1 MARTLPN
8 LETPASP
15 AARSADESGVY
26 FAVNAKL
33 LGREGEIELSTR
45 METAYRSIY
54 ECILRSEG
62 AKKELARIARD
73 LRAQTV
79 SPLEVAINLDEE
91 SLDASMDL
99 VRLLEKVSVLESFK
113 PKTALSRKALAYVRE
128 LEKYRLERRI
138 LGRLQEAVKEANVR
152 SALDLWLADL
162 DATKQAFVEANI
174 RLVFSISGR
183 HTKKGVDTSDLI
195 QEGMIGLLRAIDKYD
210 HARGFRFS
218 TYATW
223 WIRQAMTRAIADQ
236 SRTIR
241 LPVHLGETRQAVLR
255 AQSNYQLQFGT
266 KPTDAELAEIVGIP
280 VEKVQTV
287 LQAER
292 KTISMEL
299 PVAAD
304 HDAQISDFIAD
315 EKAVGGDTFTEI
327 RELIE
332 KTKTFLR
339 VLSERE
345 QTIVRL
351 RFGLDGKEER
361 TLDEVGVVFDL
372 TRERIRQIE
381 MEALKKLRS
390 VYERERMH
398 EFVDR

>member
-1 MARTLPN
+1 M
-8 LETPASP
+8 
-15 AARSADESGVY
+15 
-26 FAVNAKL
+26 
-33 LGREGEIELSTR
+33 
-45 METAYRSIY
+45 
-54 ECILRSEG
+54 
-62 AKKELARIARD
+62 
-73 LRAQTV
+73 
-79 SPLEVAINLDEE
+79 
-91 SLDASMDL
+91 
-99 VRLLEKVSVLESFK
+99 
-113 PKTALSRKALAYVRE
+113 
-128 LEKYRLERRI
+128 
-138 LGRLQEAVKEANVR
+138 
-152 SALDLWLADL
+152 
-162 DATKQAFVEANI
+162 
-174 RLVFSISGR
+174 
-183 HTKKGVDTSDLI
+183 
-195 QEGMIGLLRAIDKYD
+195 
-210 HARGFRFS
+210 
-218 TYATW
+218 
-223 WIRQAMTRAIADQ
+223 
-236 SRTIR
+236 
-241 LPVHLGETRQAVLR
+241 
-255 AQSNYQLQFGT
+255 
-266 KPTDAELAEIVGIP
+266 GIP